1 MGLNTAGHRGPIII
15 RSVAVK
21 TQKLGHTGIDVSTL
35 CLGAMYFGSRNDKA
49 TSYRILD
56 GYLGAGGTFI
66 DTANIYAHWVEGF
79 HGGESETLLGE
90 WMREKKNRSSLFIA
104 SKVGFNYKGVER
116 GLTARQI
123 EEECDKSLKRMNIDT
138 IDLYYAHVD
147 DRKTPLEESLEAFDR
162 LVKSGKVRVI
172 GASNYLA
179 WRLEQ
184 AHWISHNNKW
194 TEYCCVQQRYTYLPA
209 RPGTTFDPQVAVN
222 DDLLD
227 YCRNSGITLLAYSVL
242 LNGAYTRSDRQLPE
256 QVSGSEN
263 EKRLTTL
270 RSVASET
277 GATVNQV
284 ILAWMMQSNP
294 AVLPLIA
301 ASDEAQ
307 LQENLAALELRLS
320 SEQME
325 RLNKAPA

>member
-1 MGLNTAGHRGPIII
+1 M
-15 RSVAVK
+15 K

-49 TSYRILD
+49 TSYRMLD
-56 GYLGAGGTFI
+56 LYLGAGGTFI

-79 HGGESETLLGE
+79 NGGESETLLGE
-90 WMREKKNRSSLFIA
+90 WMQERKNRSKLFIA

-116 GLTARQI
+116 GLSARQI
-123 EEECDKSLKRMNIDT
+123 EEECDKSLKRLKIDT
-138 IDLYYAHVD
+138 IDLYYTHVD
-147 DRKTPLEESLEAFDR
+147 DRNTPLEETLQAFDR
-162 LVKSGKVRVI
+162 LVKSGKVRLI

-184 AHWISHNNKW
+184 AHWISRTNNLAQF
-194 TEYCCVQQRYTYLPA
+194 CCIQQRYTYLPA

-227 YCRNSGITLLAYSVL
+227 YCRNTGITLLAYSVL
-242 LNGAYTRSDRQLPE
+242 LGGAYTRSDRQMPE
-256 QVSGSEN
+256 QVSGPDN
-263 EKRLTTL
+263 EKRLATL
-270 RSVASET
+270 RAIAQET
-277 GATVNQV
+277 DATVNQV

-294 AVLPLIA
+294 SVLPVIA

-307 LQENLAALELRLS
+307 LQENLGALELRLS
-320 SEQME
+320 TEQME
-325 RLNKAPA
+325 RLNIAPA